1 MKLITLI
8 FTIIFFF
15 GINTSIANNL
25 AYIDLNLIINNSIAG
40 KNVIKKINEVNDKN
54 LEILKKDQLE
64 LNKQK
69 NEIEKTRNILSDI
82 EFNQNL
88 SDLNDKIEKFKK
100 KQETMSIE
108 FKDLRQSEINGL
120 ITRINPIIE
129 KFMIENK
136 IDLILK
142 KENVYISI
150 SKFDIT
156 DDLIDLINQ
165 TISK

>member
-25 AYIDLNLIINNSIAG
+25 AYIDFNLIINNSIAG

-69 NEIEKTRNILSDI
+69 NEIEKTRNILSDK

-88 SDLNDKIEKFKK
+88 SDLNDKIEKFKN

-108 FKDLRQSEINGL
+108 FKDFRQSEINGL

>member
-88 SDLNDKIEKFKK
+88 NDLNDKIEKFKK